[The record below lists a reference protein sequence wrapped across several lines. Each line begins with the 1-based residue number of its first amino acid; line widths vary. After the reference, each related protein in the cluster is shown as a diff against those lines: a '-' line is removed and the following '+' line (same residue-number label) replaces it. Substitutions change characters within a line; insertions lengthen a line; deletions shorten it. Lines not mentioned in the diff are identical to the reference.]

1 MEKTPATSLRVSII
15 ISTRDRAAA
24 MGELLASIKNLHRL
38 AELRPEIIVA
48 NNNSQDNT
56 LAVVE
61 RAISELPTDV
71 KVVNTTRPGK
81 SAAINDALKLA
92 TGDYLAFLDDDVVV
106 DHQWLATI
114 QQFIDTGDYQVGQGR
129 IGLREPEANDPAV
142 RVLVEKFR
150 TIPQLQFNSE
160 ITEVHSLNGANF
172 VIARDLLCKMGGL
185 DERLGPGV
193 SGTSEDVDLAR
204 RLGRSGVRIR
214 YVPGSVVYHRI
225 DPERLN
231 ETYFEYIHRRQG
243 QSRLLIK
250 DRSYG
255 AIFFD
260 GAKACIQYGWYSVVK
275 NQRRRYRSKGRIFHY
290 LGMLEFKRAIGKS
303 RF

>member
-1 MEKTPATSLRVSII
+1 
-15 ISTRDRAAA
+15 

-114 QQFIDTGDYQVGQGR
+114 QQFIDTGAYQVGQGR
-129 IGLREPEANDPAV
+129 IGLREPEANDPAGAPDPHPPTFLKRRARVV
-142 RVLVEKFR
+142 RPTRPFY
-150 TIPQLQFNSE
+150 I
-160 ITEVHSLNGANF
+160 I
-172 VIARDLLCKMGGL
+172 
-185 DERLGPGV
+185 
-193 SGTSEDVDLAR
+193 
-204 RLGRSGVRIR
+204 GRA
-214 YVPGSVVYHRI
+214 
-225 DPERLN
+225 
-231 ETYFEYIHRRQG
+231 Q
-243 QSRLLIK
+243 
-250 DRSYG
+250 
-255 AIFFD
+255 
-260 GAKACIQYGWYSVVK
+260 
-275 NQRRRYRSKGRIFHY
+275 
-290 LGMLEFKRAIGKS
+290 
-303 RF
+303 